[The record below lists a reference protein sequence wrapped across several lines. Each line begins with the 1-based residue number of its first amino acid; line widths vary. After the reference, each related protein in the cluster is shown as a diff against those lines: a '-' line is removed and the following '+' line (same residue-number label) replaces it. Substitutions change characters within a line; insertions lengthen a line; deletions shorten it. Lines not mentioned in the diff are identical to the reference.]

1 MQTENEEKETI
12 IHIAVTHNK
21 MSTLRYLIGTPQ
33 LFRLFKPLPPN
44 KPLQLSSGTIDQA
57 QLSLSVS
64 QRMKNSNDETIYQEA
79 NEPKNILTLKDG
91 LGNTILHKL
100 VEMNQLNTIKW
111 ILSKAAQ

>member
-79 NEPKNILTLKDG
+79 N
-91 LGNTILHKL
+91 
-100 VEMNQLNTIKW
+100 
-111 ILSKAAQ
+111 